1 MLGGLFQAGAWALGI
16 FWKDPNSEL
25 LFSATS
31 KAHIIFE
38 IFMVW
43 QQFHAHSESSFY
55 IEEEVP
61 TLRQDVDW
69 YWPQPSV
76 NIAVAHSIGVV
87 LASGAQKYIS
97 GYYSADD
104 VEVVAEP
111 VDETPVEDTY
121 ATAL

>member
-1 MLGGLFQAGAWALGI
+1 MLGALFQAGSWALGI

-43 QQFHAHSESSFY
+43 QQFHAHDSSSVY
-55 IEEEVP
+55 NDD
-61 TLRQDVDW
+61 TTG

-76 NIAVAHSIGVV
+76 NIVVAHSIGVV

-111 VDETPVEDTY
+111 VDETPSVEDTY